1 MPWGLWAWILTSSL
15 LGWGWRAHAY
25 GIKRK
30 VASCELLMSPLGS
43 KQSRWFHFACHFVA
57 GCVGGRCGRRD
68 KFKFHYNVC
77 LVVWWFNF
85 YWHDFLATRSPV
97 QSLDSA
103 RLSFLFHY
111 TSPTRER
118 EKKNYEFCT
127 CSMRGRRL
135 EVKPQNFYKCDS
147 RSHSRINLLKKCV
160 AFLRLVYA
168 SSSYNLSE
176 WCLLCAL
183 HESINSPKQEIL
195 FAFTT
200 SRLTYKMFMT
210 FREIVFDLLSQI
222 TCERKASCAHFTR
235 EKVLCVI
242 RLSHSPMWQGKARQ
256 HFTGFNLHKFD
267 I

>member
-1 MPWGLWAWILTSSL
+1 MPRGLWARILTSSL

-43 KQSRWFHFACHFVA
+43 KQCRWFHFAFHLVA

-147 RSHSRINLLKKCV
+147 RSHSRINLLKKFV
-160 AFLRLVYA
+160 AFLRLLYV
-168 SSSYNLSE
+168 SSSYNLSNRVVFVV
-176 WCLLCAL
+176 C
-183 HESINSPKQEIL
+183 
-195 FAFTT
+195 T
-200 SRLTYKMFMT
+200 SRIDKFSKTRNSFRVHNKSSHIQNVYDISRNSFWFTIADYVWEKSELRSFHTRKSFVCYSALALANVAGKSSST
-210 FREIVFDLLSQI
+210 FHRIQ
-222 TCERKASCAHFTR
+222 FT
-235 EKVLCVI
+235 
-242 RLSHSPMWQGKARQ
+242 
-256 HFTGFNLHKFD
+256 
-267 I
+267 